1 MDVILLTTPN
11 YYWDVYV
18 QESLFRRK
26 LFHLI
31 VYNCVKVGNGWVIF
45 KFFSDFSKKK
55 GRTGVYGLFFM

>member
-26 LFHLI
+26 LFHLL
-31 VYNCVKVGNGWVIF
+31 VYNYVKVVNGWVFF
-45 KFFSDFSKKK
+45 KFF
-55 GRTGVYGLFFM
+55 